1 MTEFELHDGV
11 KPEHVE
17 DALRISYGAFQRKF
31 RIGFSNSN
39 HFIRLFKNHI
49 DANSCITAVVNG
61 NLAGIL
67 TIQTREQ
74 DFYKLSFRTTFTKF
88 NPIRA
93 IRILLNLVIFASDG
107 RPAQDELTVDT
118 LVVDPNHRGLGL
130 GTALLNQAEVVA
142 TSLGKQRM
150 SLSVIDENTGAK
162 RLYERLGYRTVNTE
176 SGVCLRLVVG
186 TQASHKMR
194 KPLDNE

>member
-31 RIGFSNSN
+31 RIGFSNSH
-39 HFIRLFKNHI
+39 HFVRMFKNQI
-49 DANSCITAVVNG
+49 DTNSCITASVNG

-67 TIQTREQ
+67 TILTREQ
-74 DFYKLSFRTTFTKF
+74 EFYKLSLRTTFSLF

-93 IRILLNLVIFASDG
+93 IRILLNLVIFSSEG

-142 TSLGKQRM
+142 TSQGKQRM
-150 SLSVIDENTGAK
+150 TLSVIDENKGAM
-162 RLYERLGYRTVNTE
+162 RLYERLGYRTVKTE
-176 SGVCLRLVVG
+176 SGVCLRWVVG

-194 KPLDNE
+194 KPLNNL